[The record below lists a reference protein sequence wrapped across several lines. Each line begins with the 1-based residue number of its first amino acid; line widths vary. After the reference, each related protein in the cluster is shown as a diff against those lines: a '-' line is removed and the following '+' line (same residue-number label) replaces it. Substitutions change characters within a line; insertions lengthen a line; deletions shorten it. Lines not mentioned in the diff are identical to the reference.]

1 MAQRFS
7 TDFEKKIPTLPEL
20 EGIVR
25 LDGTVQGPLNNLQFS
40 LSIDGKNVLVD
51 EYYLGNLIAQTSFN
65 DRSLQIQE
73 LKIDRPDLGVIKAS
87 GEIILGASLP
97 LDLRLQLDK
106 VGMGRLIEVLGQP
119 GAWVDGDISGELL
132 VKGTGS
138 PFEVDIVSDLT
149 VARFRSLLDS
159 FENPNAPESLVLS
172 NGKIKGKA
180 YSTAESITLQNLVLS
195 QGSSALTTNGVLAYD
210 ADEGMELRAVSQTFN
225 LSEISPI
232 AGLHYRGRGPLT
244 ATVEGPYEELVIS
257 GTTEFAGFGIDQ
269 FQLGKTQATVIFA
282 DNALQLPRIFIQKNP
297 GTLEGTARLEFG
309 DEPTFD
315 GAFELTD
322 TLAAPLLQSV
332 AALPE
337 HAHRFDGAMSGHV
350 TISGALDNPTV
361 RARVQTEE
369 FSLDDV
375 DFGATRVSIKM
386 TPGGSVVEYSNPAPT
401 PRW

>member
-1 MAQRFS
+1 MKVSGAAILDRLR
-7 TDFEKKIPTLPEL
+7 EKIPTLPEL

-73 LKIDRPDLGVIKAS
+73 LKIDRPDLGVIKAN

-232 AGLHYRGRGPLT
+232 AGLNYRGRGPLT

-257 GTTEFAGFGIDQ
+257 GTTEFAGFELIN
-269 FQLGKTQATVIFA
+269 FSWEKPKQLSSLLTMRCSSRGYSFKKIQAPWRVRHGL
-282 DNALQLPRIFIQKNP
+282 NLVMSLPL
-297 GTLEGTARLEFG
+297 T
-309 DEPTFD
+309 
-315 GAFELTD
+315 EL
-322 TLAAPLLQSV
+322 L
-332 AALPE
+332 
-337 HAHRFDGAMSGHV
+337 
-350 TISGALDNPTV
+350 N
-361 RARVQTEE
+361 
-369 FSLDDV
+369 
-375 DFGATRVSIKM
+375 
-386 TPGGSVVEYSNPAPT
+386 
-401 PRW
+401 